1 MRAIALCLLL
11 LGAVVYLLPTFKDV
25 LPLHLAIANNDAQVL
40 GNGLLAKWLPH
51 RNNLAGP
58 NAGAIQKSAR
68 RRDLQRL
75 VEPDAAICRSDW
87 EQQGEI
93 R

>member
-40 GNGLLAKWLPH
+40 GGFLVG
-51 RNNLAGP
+51 AGV
-58 NAGAIQKSAR
+58 IIRILTR
-68 RRDLQRL
+68 R
-75 VEPDAAICRSDW
+75 
-87 EQQGEI
+87 G
-93 R
+93 